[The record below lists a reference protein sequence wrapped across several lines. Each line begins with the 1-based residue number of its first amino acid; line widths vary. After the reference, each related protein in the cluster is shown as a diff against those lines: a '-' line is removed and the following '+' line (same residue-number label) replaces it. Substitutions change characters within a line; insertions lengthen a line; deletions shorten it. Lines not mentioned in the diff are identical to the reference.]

1 MNSKLVRGIFRNNDL
16 LLFFTAITLTV
27 IGLVSLYSTT
37 QYSYTNFFNKQLVW
51 LALGIVLFFIFS
63 SIDYRFFKVHFSPI
77 IALYLLELLGLIAV
91 FLFGNSVRGAQ
102 SWISLGPINIE
113 PVEPLKVILILIFAI
128 IWLGITVVSG
138 IKLKH
143 ILALVLI
150 GCVLSVLA
158 WSFLLLGYQK
168 ARILT
173 FLNPSLD
180 PYGAGYNSIQSSV
193 AV

>member
-1 MNSKLVRGIFRNNDL
+1 MNSKWVRGIFRNNDW

-113 PVEPLKVILILIFAI
+113 PVEPLKVILILIFA
-128 IWLGITVVSG
+128 
-138 IKLKH
+138 KY
-143 ILALVLI
+143 
-150 GCVLSVLA
+150 
-158 WSFLLLGYQK
+158 F
-168 ARILT
+168 
-173 FLNPSLD
+173 
-180 PYGAGYNSIQSSV
+180 
-193 AV
+193 